1 MRTNSHEAACVVIVV
16 DRNARSVSLRVAADR
31 DTLRRMLDEVFPAVD
46 ESMTIDLESVL
57 VDEI

>member
-16 DRNARSVSLRVAADR
+16 DRSARCVSLRVAADR
-31 DTLRRMLDEVFPAVD
+31 DSLRRMLDEVFPAAD
-46 ESMTIDLESVL
+46 EPMTIDLESVL